1 MAAERGGAEPEFAAV
16 VEPCLGK
23 NCRDGA
29 WRKSFGRI
37 FVRIFFKILGRIS
50 AGGEEDVLGETDEG
64 VAATGPNGVVASGS
78 RDGLEGRVEG
88 EDESVVAREVLA
100 QGEVAVGRG
109 VEEFAVEEDF
119 EIFGEKS
126 GLGRSFFLVD
136 DEGGCE
142 KIVGLEILRVAGG
155 EKKCGQ
161 ESCAEQE
168 NSEKIARN
176 FLEGVGELGASERDF
191 GGAEHRGGG
200 VNFLFLDFCG
210 VAARFFVKKDLYF
223 CQIFLSRAHR
233 FIFCFGEKMR
243 KTLLIAVL
251 AAGLVLGGCSLMPT
265 ENAAT
270 ETGAVET
277 GGQET
282 EGTTVEMIEEEMAD
296 EADAVEAEAA
306 VEVAP
311 AGADID
317 AAVEAEEEMME

>member
-1 MAAERGGAEPEFAAV
+1 VAAERGGAEPEFAAV

-176 FLEGVGELGASERDF
+176 FLEGVGGVGRVGAGFWWSRASWWGSEFFVFRF
-191 GGAEHRGGG
+191 LRGGCEIFCEKRF
-200 VNFLFLDFCG
+200 VFLSDFFITRPPFYFLF
-210 VAARFFVKKDLYF
+210 R
-223 CQIFLSRAHR
+223 
-233 FIFCFGEKMR
+233 
-243 KTLLIAVL
+243 
-251 AAGLVLGGCSLMPT
+251 
-265 ENAAT
+265 
-270 ETGAVET
+270 
-277 GGQET
+277 
-282 EGTTVEMIEEEMAD
+282 
-296 EADAVEAEAA
+296 
-306 VEVAP
+306 
-311 AGADID
+311 
-317 AAVEAEEEMME
+317 